1 MARYEVVARVKSDRR
16 LSHADYVVL
25 ASTSYSLDKGMR
37 FQRVEDLPDGMI
49 AVVLQHNLSP
59 RKHDAACTMANR
71 SLAQLGIPARDVQQ
85 IDLHR
90 LTRRKG
96 RTLVRSWRG
105 PQNPPG
111 NESGDR
117 DHAWDDASAGAL
129 CRWVEC
135 YGVRTSKAVAYLVPR
150 RVPVARENPSRNSA
164 GSKSAQP
171 RPSM

>member
-1 MARYEVVARVKSDRR
+1 MARYEVVARVKAGRR
-16 LSHADYVVL
+16 LSDADYVGL
-25 ASTSYSLDKGMR
+25 ALTSYSLDKGMR

-59 RKHDAACTMANR
+59 RKHDAACELANR

-117 DHAWDDASAGAL
+117 
-129 CRWVEC
+129 E
-135 YGVRTSKAVAYLVPR
+135 PR
-150 RVPVARENPSRNSA
+150 H
-164 GSKSAQP
+164 P
-171 RPSM
+171 RPTPPHLKAALDLPKD